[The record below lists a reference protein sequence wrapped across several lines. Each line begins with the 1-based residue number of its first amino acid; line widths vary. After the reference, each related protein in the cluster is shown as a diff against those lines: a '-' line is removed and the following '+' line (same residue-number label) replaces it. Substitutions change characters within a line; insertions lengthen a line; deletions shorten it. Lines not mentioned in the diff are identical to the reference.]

1 MLSQF
6 AVTIVIEW
14 IVKEEVPH
22 ILARF
27 NGFTLCVLKT
37 SETSNE
43 VLIIYQILRR
53 NCGLA
58 VVGLVSGCNDF
69 AYQWPC
75 ARNVHVILWSDCLD
89 VHSQEVAM
97 PGEVSVPAPMRL
109 NVFVTHLGAFGVD
122 G

>member
-69 AYQWPC
+69 AYQWP
-75 ARNVHVILWSDCLD
+75 LLGSFMLY
-89 VHSQEVAM
+89 S
-97 PGEVSVPAPMRL
+97 G
-109 NVFVTHLGAFGVD
+109 VTVLMCIRRK
-122 G
+122 